1 MILADKIIELRK
13 RSGMS
18 QEELAEKLNVSRQA
32 VSKWEG
38 AQSTPDLN
46 RILQLS
52 ELFGVSTDYLLKD
65 EIDTS
70 KLPETVVADEKG
82 ENSESLYRVSM
93 EEANGFLEAN
103 RKRALFIAS
112 GVALC
117 ILSVTPPI
125 LFDGAGGDSSFFEGF
140 GVTLLFIFIA
150 AAVAL
155 FIAADSMMKPY
166 RAIREEAIDTEY
178 GVSGMVKVQH
188 EKFYPTRTRS
198 FIIGVVL
205 CIMSVTP
212 PIISDSFYSS
222 SSWIAEELAP
232 VLLFL
237 LVAVGVFLIVWSS
250 VINRGF
256 SLMLAEKRYKRKKN
270 EKTEAIKG
278 IYWLVVLA
286 IYLGYSF
293 ITMNWHIS
301 WIIWPIA
308 AILDGILE
316 IVLNNFTKK

>member
-13 RSGMS
+13 RAGMS

-32 VSKWEG
+32 VSKWES

-70 KLPETVVADEKG
+70 KLPETLVADEIG
-82 ENSESLYRVSM
+82 ENSEPLYRVSM

-125 LFDGAGGDSSFFEGF
+125 LFDGAGSDSSFFEGF

-178 GVSGMVKVQH
+178 GVSGMVKAQH

-198 FIIGVVL
+198 LIIGVVL
-205 CIMSVTP
+205 CIVSVTP

-237 LVAVGVFLIVWSS
+237 LVAAGVFLIVWSS

-308 AILDGILE
+308 AILDGVLE